1 MDLIDEKA
9 VFLYWTVTWDE
20 EFVGKG
26 CDNEICDSYGKKYPT
41 ESSSIND
48 KAIILEEHNS

>member
-1 MDLIDEKA
+1 MDSIEEKA

-20 EFVGKG
+20 EFVVKG

-41 ESSSIND
+41 GSSSINGTVT
-48 KAIILEEHNS
+48 ILEEHNS